1 MLPSLPGNGILFLK
15 SNFQWWWLKPPLI
28 HACKYGEIM
37 KIALVLGGG
46 GARGFA
52 HVGVLKSLAKHD
64 IEPVAIAGC
73 SMGGL
78 VGALF
83 AAGNDHLQILDI
95 IKTIKPWKLLD
106 VGRMG
111 SLIGGKGMAH
121 EMEKFL
127 PGNFEELNIP
137 LAVTAVDL
145 QEGKLVVFN
154 EGPLHTALRAT
165 SSIPGIITPEK
176 NGDRLL
182 IDGGLLNNLPVD
194 VIHSLS
200 NAPVVA
206 VDVAPS
212 ASRKIPLEE
221 SLINRTKSVI
231 KGKNRPMVF
240 ELFMKAFDIPAAMLT
255 ETRLALNPPDLL
267 IRPELDPDL
276 KMEDMNR
283 YEEAMEAGYA
293 ATEKALQTFNKF

>member
-1 MLPSLPGNGILFLK
+1 
-15 SNFQWWWLKPPLI
+15 
-28 HACKYGEIM
+28 M

-52 HVGVLKSLAKHD
+52 HIGVLKSLAERG

-83 AAGNDHLQILDI
+83 AAGNDHRQILKI
-95 IKTIKPWKLLD
+95 IHSIKPWKLLD
-106 VGRMG
+106 VSRMG

-121 EMEKFL
+121 EMEKYL
-127 PGNFEELNIP
+127 PKTFEELNLP

-145 QEGKLVVFN
+145 QQGNLVVFN
-154 EGPLHTALRAT
+154 EGPLHPALRGT
-165 SSIPGIITPEK
+165 SSIPGIISPEK
-176 NGDRLL
+176 YGDRYL

-200 NAPVVA
+200 NSPVVA
-206 VDVAPS
+206 VDVAPP
-212 ASRKIPLEE
+212 ANRNIPLDE
-221 SLINRTKSVI
+221 SLLDRSKKIIR
-231 KGKNRPMVF
+231 GKNRPMVF
-240 ELFMKAFDIPAAMLT
+240 ELFMKAFDIPQVMLT
-255 ETRLALNPPDLL
+255 EARLALNPPSLL
-267 IRPELDPDL
+267 IRPKLSVDL

-283 YEEAMEAGYA
+283 YDEAIDAGYEA
-293 ATEKALQTFNKF
+293 AEKALENFHIN

>member
-1 MLPSLPGNGILFLK
+1 
-15 SNFQWWWLKPPLI
+15 
-28 HACKYGEIM
+28 M

-52 HVGVLKSLAKHD
+52 HVGVLKSLAENG

-83 AAGNDHLQILDI
+83 AAGHDHLQILDI
-95 IKTIKPWKLLD
+95 IQTIKPWNLLD

-121 EMEKFL
+121 VMGKYI
-127 PGNFEELNIP
+127 PKTFEDLKIP

-154 EGPLHTALRAT
+154 EGPLMPALRGT
-165 SSIPGIITPEK
+165 SSIPGIISPEK
-176 NGDRLL
+176 HGEQYL

-206 VDVAPS
+206 VDVAPPP
-212 ASRKIPLEE
+212 SRRILIDE
-221 SLINRTKSVI
+221 SLMSRTKSI
-231 KGKNRPMVF
+231 IRGKSRPLAF

-267 IRPELDPDL
+267 IKPALDNDL
-276 KMEDMNR
+276 KMEDMSR
-283 YEEAMEAGYA
+283 FSEAIDAGYE
-293 ATEKALQTFNKF
+293 ATEKAIQNSSKF